1 MQNQII
7 ERGIL
12 PPGVAKPREGYKEIK
27 IGFWGGQPELLD
39 SRITGYEMN
48 DIERDIV
55 DVISKGIK
63 TRSENR
69 KTDSLVD
76 GYLIKG
82 YQPAKDIEK
91 ETSEKHI
98 NFSKLLD
105 FAIVGCLIAEMLA
118 AVILI

>member
-1 MQNQII
+1 MTTLEN
-7 ERGIL
+7 RGNL
-12 PPGVAKPREGYKEIK
+12 PPEVAKPREGYKEMK

-82 YQPAKDIEK
+82 YQPAKEIEK
-91 ETSEKHI
+91 EPPENQGRI
-98 NFSKLLD
+98 SKLLD
-105 FAIVGCLIAEMLA
+105 VAIAGCLIAEMLA
-118 AVILI
+118 EVILI

>member
-1 MQNQII
+1 MTTLEN
-7 ERGIL
+7 RGKL
-12 PPGVAKPREGYKEIK
+12 PPGVAKPREGYKEMK

-63 TRSENR
+63 TRSENM
-69 KTDSLVD
+69 KNDSLVD

-82 YQPAKDIEK
+82 YQPAKEIEK
-91 ETSEKHI
+91 EPPEKHI

-105 FAIVGCLIAEMLA
+105 FAIGCCLVAEMLA

>member
-1 MQNQII
+1 MTTL
-7 ERGIL
+7 ETRGNL
-12 PPGVAKPREGYKEIK
+12 PPEVSAPREGYKEIK

-82 YQPAKDIEK
+82 YQPAKEIEK
-91 ETSEKHI
+91 EPSEKRRTI
-98 NFSKLLD
+98 SKLVD
-105 FAIVGCLIAEMLA
+105 FAIVGCLVAEMLA

>member
-1 MQNQII
+1 MN
-7 ERGIL
+7 ELENRGNL
-12 PPGVAKPREGYKEIK
+12 PPEVLKPREGYREIK

-69 KTDSLVD
+69 RTDDLVD

-82 YQPAKDIEK
+82 YQPAKEIENK
-91 ETSEKHI
+91 PPEKRF
-98 NFSKLLD
+98 NFSKLFD
-105 FAIVGCLIAEMLA
+105 FAIYAVGIAEILA
-118 AVILI
+118 AVGWIL